1 MTSFG
6 KHIALKDK
14 QSIIDDKLNQERDET
29 IFKYLENIEER
40 EIENE
45 ELIEVLDEYREYV
58 RNIILEREMQLL
70 AFNMILKYLDNIKTN
85 NIERKQ
91 YQKDEDDYEERRIKK
106 EKECIQ
112 KELDKLYKITTR
124 K

>member
-112 KELDKLYKITTR
+112 KELDKLYKIT
-124 K
+124 KK

>member
-40 EIENE
+40 KIENE

-70 AFNMILKYLDNIKTN
+70 AFNIILKYLDNIKTN

-112 KELDKLYKITTR
+112 KELDKLYKIT
-124 K
+124 KK